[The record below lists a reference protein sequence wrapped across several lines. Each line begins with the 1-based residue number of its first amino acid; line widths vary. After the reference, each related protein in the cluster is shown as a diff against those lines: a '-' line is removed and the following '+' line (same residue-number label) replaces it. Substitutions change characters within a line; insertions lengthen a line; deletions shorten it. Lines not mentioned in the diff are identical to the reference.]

1 MIVPEDLR
9 AAHWRGYH
17 RAIAS
22 GHTQSGGQAMATR
35 ATPKLGGRLYV
46 ELAFGI
52 VVDKH
57 YGVLG
62 AIATA
67 RSAAGSQ
74 ARL

>member
-1 MIVPEDLR
+1 
-9 AAHWRGYH
+9 
-17 RAIAS
+17 
-22 GHTQSGGQAMATR
+22 MATR